1 MRNQQQG
8 GEVIPGRKLFTADK
22 FEQGEAVAE
31 SFS

>member
-8 GEVIPGRKLFTADK
+8 GEVIPGWKFFTADE
-22 FEQGEAVAE
+22 FEQGEAIAG